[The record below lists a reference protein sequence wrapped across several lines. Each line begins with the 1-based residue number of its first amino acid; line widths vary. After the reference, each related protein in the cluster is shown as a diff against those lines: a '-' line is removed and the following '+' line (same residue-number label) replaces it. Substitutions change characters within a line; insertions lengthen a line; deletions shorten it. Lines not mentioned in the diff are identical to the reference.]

1 MPCPLHSKIVAMVL
15 MMWFGCWWLFN
26 VVDMAVA
33 GLSNVG
39 DVVDET
45 GVRGGCGASSRRVP
59 IVDQALH

>member
-1 MPCPLHSKIVAMVL
+1 MVL